1 MVANIIE
8 VILRNSQ
15 IRCPSCIVTLLPLL
29 SITYYPGCTGKS
41 IVFMGDSAGGN
52 LAIATAMRANSY
64 GLRPPD
70 GILAAYPVTYV
81 KYAGLC
87 ATIIQVW

>member
-1 MVANIIE
+1 M
-8 VILRNSQ
+8 
-15 IRCPSCIVTLLPLL
+15 IRYPSCIVTLLPITYYLL
-29 SITYYPGCTGKS
+29 VLPITYYPGCTGKS